1 MAKGGEFER
10 ILLKTINDVLLEIF
24 GENATSIIYGYI
36 EKNYSLT
43 QQNITHN
50 LQTFIRGLN
59 EFLGSGARMV
69 QIMILKEL
77 YSNFGFELEQ
87 VDDRRSFADYVNEL
101 KYKLETSIGTGY
113 GLGKS
118 ENAYQH

>member
-24 GENATSIIYGYI
+24 GENAASIIYGYI
-36 EKNYSLT
+36 EKNYSLN

-50 LQTFIRGLN
+50 LQTFIKGLN
-59 EFLGSGARMV
+59 DFLGSGARMV

-87 VDDRRSFADYVNEL
+87 IDDRRSFADYINEL
-101 KYKLETSIGTGY
+101 KCKLETSARTGY
-113 GLGKS
+113 GVGK
-118 ENAYQH
+118 A

>member
-24 GENATSIIYGYI
+24 GENAASIIYGYI
-36 EKNYSLT
+36 EKNYSLN

-50 LQTFIRGLN
+50 LQTFIKGLN

-87 VDDRRSFADYVNEL
+87 IDDRRSFADYINEL
-101 KYKLETSIGTGY
+101 KCKLETSTRTGY
-113 GLGKS
+113 GLGK
-118 ENAYQH
+118 A

>member
-10 ILLKTINDVLLEIF
+10 TLLKTINDVLLEIF

-50 LQTFIRGLN
+50 LQDFIKGLN
-59 EFLGSGARMV
+59 EFLGSGAHMV

-87 VDDRRSFADYVNEL
+87 VDDRRSFADYINEL
-101 KYKLETSIGTGY
+101 KYKLETSIRTGHS
-113 GLGKS
+113 LGKS
-118 ENAYQH
+118 DNAYQH

>member
-24 GENATSIIYGYI
+24 GESATSIIYGYI
-36 EKNYSLT
+36 EKNYSLN

-50 LQTFIRGLN
+50 LQTFIKGLN

-87 VDDRRSFADYVNEL
+87 IDDRRSFADCVNEL
-101 KYKLETSIGTGY
+101 KCKLEASARTGY
-113 GLGKS
+113 GVGK
-118 ENAYQH
+118 A

>member
-43 QQNITHN
+43 QQNIAVSYTH
-50 LQTFIRGLN
+50 LTLPTTER
-59 EFLGSGARMV
+59 V
-69 QIMILKEL
+69 
-77 YSNFGFELEQ
+77 
-87 VDDRRSFADYVNEL
+87 
-101 KYKLETSIGTGY
+101 
-113 GLGKS
+113 
-118 ENAYQH
+118 

>member
-50 LQTFIRGLN
+50 LQTFIKGLN
-59 EFLGSGARMV
+59 EFLGSGAHMV
-69 QIMILKEL
+69 QIIILKEL

-87 VDDRRSFADYVNEL
+87 VDDRRSFADYINEL
-101 KYKLETSIGTGY
+101 KYKLETSIRTGHS
-113 GLGKS
+113 LGKS
-118 ENAYQH
+118 DNAYQH

>member
-43 QQNITHN
+43 QQNIAHN

-87 VDDRRSFADYVNEL
+87 IDDRRSFADYINEL
-101 KYKLETSIGTGY
+101 KYKLETSIRTGY
-113 GLGKS
+113 SLGKS
-118 ENAYQH
+118 DNAYQH